1 MNMLQ
6 KEMLT
11 RYCREN
17 GFAISQI
24 YVDDGWSG
32 TNTNRPS
39 FQRMLSDIEDGK
51 INCVITKDLSRLGRN
66 YLETGSFTEIY
77 FPEHNVRYIAVTD
90 GVDTAKGST
99 MDITPFKNLLNDI
112 YAQDISKKIKSSLLT
127 RQKQGKFIGTKGPYG
142 YAKDPADKNHLLID
156 ERFAPIVRYIYKL
169 AKDGIGTTQIARR
182 LTKEKIPRPVVA
194 AAEELECYDRYLTT
208 EESAYKWTMGSVREI
223 LRNPV
228 YKGAIRG
235 QKRPKISLKSEK
247 RKPVQSAGT
256 FVVITALNL
265 YNAVLAD
272 IKRLAGEALGDDKQM
287 ISAIAARLGKSEK
300 ENVRQAERELKRA
313 NKRLSELDRL
323 FAKLYEEHVNGK
335 VNERNYNSMS
345 ASYENEQT
353 ELEYRISELNAA
365 IKTERENDE
374 NAVNFVD
381 LIKQYADIDEL
392 SQALLNTLID
402 RIEVHE
408 PEDVGGELIQK
419 LDVYYKFVGRLD

>member
-1 MNMLQ
+1 MAGQ
-6 KEMLT
+6 PK
-11 RYCREN
+11 Y
-17 GFAISQI
+17 
-24 YVDDGWSG
+24 
-32 TNTNRPS
+32 NTALYLR
-39 FQRMLSDIEDGK
+39 LS
-51 INCVITKDLSRLGRN
+51 
-66 YLETGSFTEIY
+66 
-77 FPEHNVRYIAVTD
+77 
-90 GVDTAKGST
+90 
-99 MDITPFKNLLNDI
+99 
-112 YAQDISKKIKSSLLT
+112 
-127 RQKQGKFIGTKGPYG
+127 
-142 YAKDPADKNHLLID
+142 
-156 ERFAPIVRYIYKL
+156 
-169 AKDGIGTTQIARR
+169 KDGIGITQIARQLR
-182 LTKEKIPRPVVA
+182 SEKIPRPVAA

-208 EESAYKWTMGSVREI
+208 EESIYKWSMGSVREI

-228 YKGAIRG
+228 YKGAVRG
-235 QKRPKISLKSEK
+235 QKCPKISLKSEK

-256 FVVITALNL
+256 FVVEGMHEPIIDPEEWVLVQRLITSRKKTRKVEKKYDNIFSGLVKCADCGFAMTFTKAHRNWNSENIYANYDYQCNNYRMEGKSVCTHHRITALNL

-300 ENVRQAERELKRA
+300 ENVRQAECELKRA

-335 VNERNYNSMS
+335 VNERNYNSLS

-353 ELEYRISELNAA
+353 ELECRISELNAA
-365 IKTERENDE
+365 IKAERENDE

-392 SQALLNTLID
+392 TQALLNTLID

-408 PEDVGGELIQK
+408 PEDVDGELIQK